1 LTIHVSA
8 QGRIFVNR
16 RNGSVRCRAGKPA
29 LLLAIGLVFG
39 GASSAQS
46 TLSLDDAIKQAI
58 ESRASLKAESERI
71 AAARALERQA
81 SLRSNPDFLFQNEN
95 LRPGQTYT
103 RDVDTLAYLIQPLDF
118 MGKRTHRIEATR
130 EGVVRTQAE
139 YDLAKIQLIDAVK
152 LAYWTARGAQEIRQV
167 LRNSVANF
175 QKTVDYHA
183 ARFSVGAIAEQDLLR
198 VRLESERLKIS
209 ANLAVVDADRATMEL
224 FREMGRPA
232 VRDIVLTE
240 SLEPAD
246 NFREATL
253 EEVLSQ
259 RGDIRLARAALA
271 ESAAK
276 ESLEAILAR
285 PDLSA
290 FAGYKRTQLPDT
302 NYGVNTIIAGFQITL
317 PVINRNQGN
326 REAAD
331 AEVRRRQQ
339 LLAAAEADV
348 RAEYESA
355 LQEYRTRR
363 DEATSTLQLLRQEA
377 GNVAQIASNAYVEG
391 GTDLLRLL
399 DAERARIDADLAWAR
414 GMSDYHQSIVRLEAA
429 EGVSR

>member
-1 LTIHVSA
+1 M
-8 QGRIFVNR
+8 NR
-16 RNGSVRCRAGKPA
+16 RNGSVRCRAGKPT
-29 LLLAIGLVFG
+29 LLLAIGLIFAGV
-39 GASSAQS
+39 SSAQS
-46 TLSLDDAIKQAI
+46 RLSLDDAITQAI
-58 ESRASLKAESERI
+58 ESRASLKAENERI
-71 AAARALERQA
+71 AAARGLEKQA
-81 SLRSNPDFLFQNEN
+81 SLRQNPEFLFQNEN

-103 RDVDTLAYLIQPLDF
+103 RDVDTVAYLIQPLDF
-118 MGKRTHRIEATR
+118 MGKRTHRMEATR

-139 YDLAKIQLIDAVK
+139 YDLARIQLIDAVK
-152 LAYWTARGAQEIRQV
+152 LAYWTARGAHEVREV
-167 LRNSVANF
+167 LRASVANF
-175 QKTVDYHA
+175 QQTVDYHA

-209 ANLAVVDADRATMEL
+209 ANLAVVEADRTTMAL
-224 FREMGRPA
+224 FKQMGRPV
-232 VRDIVLTE
+232 VRDVVLTE
-240 SLEPAD
+240 PLEPAA

-253 EEVLSQ
+253 EEVLAQ
-259 RGDIRLARAALA
+259 RSEVRLARASLA
-271 ESAAK
+271 ESTAK
-276 ESLEAILAR
+276 ESLEAVLAR
-285 PDLSA
+285 PDLSV
-290 FAGYKRTQLPDT
+290 FAGYKRTELPDT
-302 NYGVNTIIAGFQITL
+302 TYGVNTIIAGFQITL

-326 REAAD
+326 REAAG

-377 GNVAQIASNAYVEG
+377 SNVAQIATNAYAEG

>member
-1 LTIHVSA
+1 MRVVL
-8 QGRIFVNR
+8 RDR
-16 RNGSVRCRAGKPA
+16 RVCEP
-29 LLLAIGLVFG
+29 
-39 GASSAQS
+39 
-46 TLSLDDAIKQAI
+46 
-58 ESRASLKAESERI
+58 
-71 AAARALERQA
+71 
-81 SLRSNPDFLFQNEN
+81 NPEFLFQNEN

-103 RDVDTLAYLIQPLDF
+103 RDVDTVAYINQPLDF
-118 MGKRTHRIEATR
+118 MGKRTHRMEATR

-139 YDLAKIQLIDAVK
+139 YDLARIQLIDHVK
-152 LAYWTARGAQEIRQV
+152 LAYWTARGAQEVREV
-167 LRNSVANF
+167 LRASVANF

-209 ANLAVVDADRATMEL
+209 ANLAVVDADRATMAL
-224 FREMGRPA
+224 FKEMGRPA
-232 VRDIVLTE
+232 VRDVVLTE
-240 SLEPAD
+240 PLELAD
-246 NFREATL
+246 TFHEATL
-253 EEVLSQ
+253 DEVLAQ
-259 RGDIRLARAALA
+259 RSDVRLARAGLA
-271 ESAAK
+271 ESTAK
-276 ESLEAILAR
+276 ESLEAVLAR
-285 PDLSA
+285 PDMSV

-302 NYGVNTIIAGFQITL
+302 TYGVNTIIAGFQITL

-326 REAAD
+326 REAAE

-355 LQEYRTRR
+355 VQEYRTRR
-363 DEATSTLQLLRQEA
+363 DEATDTLQLLRQEA
-377 GNVAQIASNAYVEG
+377 SNVAQIANNAYVEG

-429 EGVSR
+429 EGVGR

>member
-1 LTIHVSA
+1 M
-8 QGRIFVNR
+8 NR
-16 RNGSVRCRAGKPA
+16 RNGSIRCRAGKPT
-29 LLLAIGLVFG
+29 LLLAIGLVFAG
-39 GASSAQS
+39 VSSAQS
-46 TLSLDDAIKQAI
+46 RLSLDDAITQAI
-58 ESRASLKAESERI
+58 ESRASLKAENERI
-71 AAARALERQA
+71 AAARGLEKQA
-81 SLRSNPDFLFQNEN
+81 SLRQNPEFLFQNEN

-103 RDVDTLAYLIQPLDF
+103 RDVDTVAYVIQPLDF
-118 MGKRTHRIEATR
+118 MGKRTHRMEATR
-130 EGVVRTQAE
+130 EGVVRTQGE
-139 YDLAKIQLIDAVK
+139 YDLARVQLINSVK
-152 LAYWTARGAQEIRQV
+152 LAYWTARGAHEVREV
-167 LRNSVANF
+167 LRESVANF

-209 ANLAVVDADRATMEL
+209 ANLAVVEADRATMAL
-224 FREMGRPA
+224 FKEMGRPV
-232 VRDIVLTE
+232 VRDVVLTE
-240 SLEPAD
+240 PLEPAD

-253 EEVLSQ
+253 DEVLAQ
-259 RGDIRLARAALA
+259 RSEVKLARASLA
-271 ESAAK
+271 ESTAK
-276 ESLEAILAR
+276 ESLEAVLAR
-285 PDLSA
+285 PDLSV
-290 FAGYKRTQLPDT
+290 FAGYKRTELPDT
-302 NYGVNTIIAGFQITL
+302 TYGVNTIIAGFQITL

-326 REAAD
+326 REAAG

-339 LLAAAEADV
+339 LVAGAEADV

-377 GNVAQIASNAYVEG
+377 SNVAQIANNAYVEG

>member
-1 LTIHVSA
+1 M
-8 QGRIFVNR
+8 NR
-16 RNGSVRCRAGKPA
+16 RNGSMRCRAGKPT
-29 LLLAIGLVFG
+29 LLLAIGLVFAG
-39 GASSAQS
+39 VSSAQS
-46 TLSLDDAIKQAI
+46 RLSLDDAITQAI
-58 ESRASLKAESERI
+58 ESRASLKAENERI
-71 AAARALERQA
+71 AAARGLEKQA
-81 SLRSNPDFLFQNEN
+81 SLRQNPEFLFQNEN

-103 RDVDTLAYLIQPLDF
+103 RDVDTVAYVIQPLDF
-118 MGKRTHRIEATR
+118 MGKRTHRMEATR
-130 EGVVRTQAE
+130 EGVVRTQGE
-139 YDLAKIQLIDAVK
+139 YDLARVQLINSVK
-152 LAYWTARGAQEIRQV
+152 LAYWTARGAHEVREV
-167 LRNSVANF
+167 LRESVANF

-209 ANLAVVDADRATMEL
+209 ANLAVVEADRATMAL
-224 FREMGRPA
+224 FKEMGRPV
-232 VRDIVLTE
+232 VRDVVLTE
-240 SLEPAD
+240 PLEPAD

-253 EEVLSQ
+253 DEVLAQ
-259 RGDIRLARAALA
+259 RSEVKLARASLA
-271 ESAAK
+271 ESTAK
-276 ESLEAILAR
+276 ESLEAVLAR
-285 PDLSA
+285 PDLSV
-290 FAGYKRTQLPDT
+290 FAGYKRTELPDT
-302 NYGVNTIIAGFQITL
+302 TYGVNTIIAGFQITL

-326 REAAD
+326 REAAG

-339 LLAAAEADV
+339 LVAGAEADV

-377 GNVAQIASNAYVEG
+377 SNVAQIANNAYVEG